1 VIGLKVAILGGTGAV
16 GQRFVQLL
24 NGHPWFEIEVITGK
38 TSVGKKYGDAVNWIL
53 DSDIPEQVK
62 DLVIVETELRNLR
75 GVDLVF
81 SSLPSGEA
89 SIEREIMNSGIP
101 MVSNSSFLRMDPTV
115 PLVIPEVNK
124 DHLALLDIQ
133 RKAGVGPTATSPNC
147 TTTMIVLPLKPLD
160 DSYSLRSL
168 NVASY
173 QAVSGAGYPGVP
185 SYDIINN
192 LIPFIS
198 EEEEKVERESRK
210 MLGKLVDG
218 KIENADFDVQATCV
232 RVPVLDGHTVA
243 IHAEFEEEV
252 DVEDAKR
259 VLEGFDPGPDVRSLP
274 SSPEK
279 AIIVREERDR
289 PQPRYDRL
297 AGKGMSVSVGRIRR
311 GANKRS
317 LLFISHGHNTIRG
330 AAGGA
335 ILLAELMR
343 SKKFI

>member
-1 VIGLKVAILGGTGAV
+1 MGLKVAILGGTGAV

-335 ILLAELMR
+335 ILLAEFMH